1 MNTKQ
6 RLYRTSSDRMIA
18 GVAGG
23 LAEYFDIDPVL
34 TRILFVVLTL
44 SGGFGLLTYIILWI
58 VVPYDYEIGV
68 KPQFAEQKAEY
79 KSDDFTAY
87 KQNESATAQ
96 QSVLEEVNT
105 EKNNRKTVA
114 GIILV
119 IIGALLLADN
129 LFSDVVFENIGP
141 VLLIL
146 AGIFILYYH
155 KKNNNDRAEA

>member
-1 MNTKQ
+1 
-6 RLYRTSSDRMIA
+6 MIA

-68 KPQFAEQKAEY
+68 KPEFAEHKA
-79 KSDDFTAY
+79 DFKGDTFTGY
-87 KQNESATAQ
+87 HQDEPATGE
-96 QSVLEEVNT
+96 QSTIEEIDT
-105 EKNNRKTVA
+105 GKNNRKTVA

-119 IIGALLLADN
+119 IIGALLLVDN
-129 LFSDVVFENIGP
+129 LFSDIVFENIGP

-155 KKNNNDRAEA
+155 RKNNKRVEA